1 MKIIGCDLHA
11 AQQTIA
17 MLDRETGEVVEKTLK
32 HEGETVR
39 EFYAALP
46 APVVVGH
53 RSHRLDGMVSAAAGR
68 TRDHVPGGTSGD
80 DPKSGDA
87 EAETRST
94 RCGVAAAAA
103 DRESV
108 SGDLDTLDRAAG
120 SAGLVAAPAPV
131 GAPADARAERVARD
145 RPRVMACSADTRCG
159 IETARRCWRRCRC
172 HRTPLIAAMSCRRCI
187 STWMSRS
194 IGSTTE

>member
-39 EFYAALP
+39 DILRGVAGAGGGR
-46 APVVVGH
+46 A
-53 RSHRLDGMVSAAAGR
+53 RSHRLDGMVSAAARR
-68 TRDHVPGGTSGD
+68 TRDHVPRGPSGD

-87 EAETRST
+87 QAETRST

-120 SAGLVAAPAPV
+120 SAGAVAAPAPV

-145 RPRVMACSADTRCG
+145 RPGLWRAARTRAVESRRPG
-159 IETARRCWRRCRC
+159 DAGGVAAATARRSSPR
-172 HRTPLIAAMSCRRCI
+172 
-187 STWMSRS
+187 
-194 IGSTTE
+194 